1 MKSSIFSLIIFVSPL
16 FSSPTIYAY
25 DIPENH
31 YEIIDELECL
41 SAELEKQWKTIT
53 YDSNDPNTWVLCDW
67 WSKHRGKII
76 GTVIA
81 PGIGTIIG
89 HQVDVADNR
98 AQSDANARKAAEAAA
113 HQAQMAAAEAA
124 RQRAEAERIHQD
136 QMRALEEQRRAE
148 QAVFEAEK
156 QELKS
161 QLQQLLDQ
169 VEIIKNQVPQ
179 SLIDGANYFADTCR
193 EKIKIAKSVE
203 EAYSI
208 FIEYQNILNN
218 LFKFKNK

>member
-1 MKSSIFSLIIFVSPL
+1 MKLSFFSLIIITPL
-16 FSSPTIYAY
+16 FSTPAIYAS

-31 YEIIDELECL
+31 YDIIDELECL
-41 SAELEKQWKTIT
+41 SSELEKQWKTIK
-53 YDSNDPNTWVLCDW
+53 YDPNDPNTWVLCDW

-89 HQVDVADNR
+89 HQVDVADDR
-98 AQSDANARKAAEAAA
+98 AQRNENARKAAEAAA
-113 HQAQMAAAEAA
+113 HQAQMAAAETA
-124 RQRAEAERIHQD
+124 RQRAEAERIHQEK
-136 QMRALEEQRRAE
+136 MLALEEQRRAD
-148 QAVFEAEK
+148 QAFFEAEK

-179 SLIDGANYFADTCR
+179 SLIDGANHFANICR
-193 EKIKIAKSVE
+193 NKIKIAKSVE
-203 EAYSI
+203 EAYDI
-208 FIEYQNILNN
+208 FDEYQNILAN
-218 LFKFKNK
+218 LFKFNNK